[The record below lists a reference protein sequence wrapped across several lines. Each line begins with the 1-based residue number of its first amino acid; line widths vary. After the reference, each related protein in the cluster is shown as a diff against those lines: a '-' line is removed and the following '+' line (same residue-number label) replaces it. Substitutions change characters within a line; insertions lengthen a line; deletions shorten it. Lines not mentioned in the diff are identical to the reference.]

1 MMLWVSWPLNEGAFD
16 LGLLLSVDEKRAGT
30 ARRTRQAWR
39 RAAAAAA
46 GAVKLC
52 PRPLG
57 ILPASRDMA
66 QIGVSRSIGVA
77 FGLGATGA
85 ACRVVGGV
93 SCWSGPSIQ
102 DAKD

>member
-1 MMLWVSWPLNEGAFD
+1 MMLWVSWPLKEGPVD

-30 ARRTRQAWR
+30 VRKARQVWR
-39 RAAAAAA
+39 RAAAAA

-66 QIGVSRSIGVA
+66 SN
-77 FGLGATGA
+77 
-85 ACRVVGGV
+85 
-93 SCWSGPSIQ
+93 
-102 DAKD
+102 